1 MLLFITHA
9 LALDLDNYRLSG
21 APWEAEG
28 SLGLTGAEV
37 GAPGTWSL
45 GLAGVVANE
54 PAPGAVEALDTLR
67 MAFGVVPIK
76 NLRVELEVPAHLGV
90 LTEEGWGS
98 GLGDP
103 ELRLRLGLGEV
114 KVAGREVHLAIEPIV
129 GLPNGDAALGI
140 GGGDPSGGVV
150 FPAGTRISEKVRV
163 DAQLAVVSAPKG
175 VVDEVPL
182 GAWFGYGAG
191 VTWDGPHDLHVSGEL
206 TGRVDLEGAV
216 GEGDTPLDL
225 GVGISW
231 AREGGIGVALGG
243 SVGLIEG
250 PGAPA
255 QRVVL
260 AVGWLQ
266 RPAGSEEHRAH
277 GEMEVAERHA
287 APSEHM
293 STSAETETSQSTV
306 ATHTTD
312 PANETPDAAETLHP
326 IATPAPTALAVTRVP
341 ADEPAPVVV
350 ARLPPPPEW
359 EPAPAPARSA
369 EASESVHR
377 TSPPSS
383 QGSARHAVPAES
395 ARAPTVGSPSAALA
409 PASVATRT
417 APVAPAPVVA
427 ARPPVGSTTSAPTAS
442 PEPHTV
448 ATPANMNAPDA
459 PSAHITVATHT
470 DLAAPVLVAT
480 SEGSPDAA
488 APPAKKPY
496 TRPAQTDF
504 KKLADD
510 LRREDAEED
519 DFAFAPDA
527 ISGPAPADD
536 DPDLVA
542 SDGR

>member
-54 PAPGAVEALDTLR
+54 PAPGAVEALDSLR

-231 AREGGIGVALGG
+231 AREDGLGVALGG

-266 RPAGSEEHRAH
+266 RPAGGEGPRVH
-277 GEMEVAERHA
+277 GEMEATAERDAVATERPASNDRPDADHDAVATTHQETTMVVAEAPPAVA
-287 APSEHM
+287 APVTAVARE
-293 STSAETETSQSTV
+293 SA
-306 ATHTTD
+306 
-312 PANETPDAAETLHP
+312 
-326 IATPAPTALAVTRVP
+326 PAPAKETVP
-341 ADEPAPVVV
+341 AEF
-350 ARLPPPPEW
+350 ARMPPPPEW
-359 EPAPAPARSA
+359 EPPPTVVRTAVASPAPARK
-369 EASESVHR
+369 
-377 TSPPSS
+377 
-383 QGSARHAVPAES
+383 
-395 ARAPTVGSPSAALA
+395 LA
-409 PASVATRT
+409 PASTVRAEPARERAPVVPRSTVATQTNNHAATVVATHDVVATHAEQGSVT
-417 APVAPAPVVA
+417 APAPTAPVVA
-427 ARPPVGSTTSAPTAS
+427 APLVAAIAP
-442 PEPHTV
+442 
-448 ATPANMNAPDA
+448 APD
-459 PSAHITVATHT
+459 P
-470 DLAAPVLVAT
+470 
-480 SEGSPDAA
+480 A
-488 APPAKKPY
+488 APPVKKPY

-504 KKLADD
+504 KKLTDD

-527 ISGPAPADD
+527 VQGPSPSED